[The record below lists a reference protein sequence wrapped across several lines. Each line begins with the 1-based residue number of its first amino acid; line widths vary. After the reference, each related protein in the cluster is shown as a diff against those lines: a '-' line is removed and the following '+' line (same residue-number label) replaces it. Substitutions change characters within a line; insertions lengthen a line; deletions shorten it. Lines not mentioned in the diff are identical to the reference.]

1 MKSVEEILQAARTAK
16 YEFSRM
22 VVDAQK
28 ASLEM
33 MDVMLRKHK
42 VEILEANGQDLT
54 NAKGKIP
61 DVMLDRLRLTS
72 ERIDEM
78 ASGLRAVANLDG
90 PVPDIEKEYP
100 LDNGLYIRKVR
111 VPMGVI
117 AIIYESR
124 PNVTTDAAAL
134 CLRSGNVCVLR
145 GGSEAINTNKVLVK
159 IMRQALAKA
168 GGPPDAVQLVEDTT
182 HESARALMEARGYVD
197 LLIPRGGKGLIKAV
211 VEGARGVPVIE
222 TGSGICHIYV
232 DAKAN
237 LEMADRILYNAK
249 VQRPSVCNAAEVCLV
264 HKDVAEEFLP
274 LAAKHLKEAGVE
286 LRLDERAAKIIEG
299 RAAGPEDFDTEFND
313 YILAIAVVD
322 NLRQAI
328 DHINDHST
336 GHSEAIISDDTSNAQ
351 EFALLVDSAAVY
363 INAST
368 RFTDGGQF
376 GMGCEIGI
384 STQKLGARGPMGLY
398 ELTSYKYVISGNGA
412 IRE

>member
-1 MKSVEEILQAARTAK
+1 MKSVEEILHAAKEAK

-22 VVDAQK
+22 AVDAQK
-28 ASLEM
+28 APLEM
-33 MDVMLRKHK
+33 MDVMLRKHR
-42 VEILEANGQDLT
+42 VEILEANQQDLE
-54 NAKGKIP
+54 NAKGKIA
-61 DVMLDRLRLTS
+61 DVMLDRLRLTP

-78 ASGLRAVANLDG
+78 AAGLRAVANLEG
-90 PVPDIEKEYP
+90 PVPDVEKEYA

-134 CLRSGNVCVLR
+134 CLRSGNVCILR
-145 GGSEAINTNKVLVK
+145 GGSDAINTNKVLVK

-232 DAKAN
+232 DGEAD
-237 LEMADRILYNAK
+237 LDMAVNILYNAK

-264 HKDVAEEFLP
+264 HKDVAEQFLP
-274 LAAKHLKEAGVE
+274 MAAKKLKEAGVE

-299 RAAGPEDFDTEFND
+299 CAAGPDDFDTEFND
-313 YILAIAVVD
+313 YILAVGVVD
-322 NLRQAI
+322 SLRQAI
-328 DHINDHST
+328 DHINNHST
-336 GHSEAIISDDTSNAQ
+336 GHSEAIITKNMSNAQ
-351 EFALLVDSAAVY
+351 DFTLQVDSAAVY

-368 RFTDGGQF
+368 RFTDGSQF

-398 ELTSYKYVISGNGA
+398 ELTSYKYVVTGNGN